1 MEQNEFILRIL
12 LTDSLDFEIPDD
24 VKEDYQISI
33 SAWDIG
39 GQFMIDQH
47 ITFYYPQLMQLG
59 IEEECE
65 GDMVYGGELSID
77 ELTKTLSEWGFIIE
91 GSETH
96 AKVLNGEVVET
107 KIKPI
112 QDEDYEAF
120 EKEEEF
126 KVHESTERLIA
137 QLEKNLQR
145 AITEENF
152 EEAAEIRDEIKFLK
166 GEK

>member
-1 MEQNEFILRIL
+1 MEQNEFILRII
-12 LTDSLDFEIPDD
+12 LTDGLDEIPDD
-24 VKEDYQISI
+24 VKEDYRISV
-33 SAWDIG
+33 SAWNIG

-47 ITFYYPQLMQLG
+47 ITEFYPQLMQIG
-59 IEEECE
+59 IEELCE
-65 GDMVYGGELSID
+65 GDMYYGGEMTIN
-77 ELTKTLSEWGFIIE
+77 ELTKALDEWGFIIE

-96 AKVLNGEVVET
+96 VKVLNGEVIET

-112 QDEDYEAF
+112 QDEDYVTY

-145 AITEENF
+145 AIKEENF

>member
-1 MEQNEFILRIL
+1 MEQNEFILRII
-12 LTDSLDFEIPDD
+12 LTDGLDEIPDD
-24 VKEDYQISI
+24 VKEDYRISV
-33 SAWDIG
+33 SAWNIG

-47 ITFYYPQLMQLG
+47 ITEFYPQLMQIG
-59 IEEECE
+59 IEELCE
-65 GDMVYGGELSID
+65 GDMYYGGEMTIN
-77 ELTKTLSEWGFIIE
+77 ELTKALDEWGFIIE

-96 AKVLNGEVVET
+96 VKVLNGEVIET

-112 QDEDYEAF
+112 QDEDYVTY

-145 AITEENF
+145 AIKEESF

>member
-1 MEQNEFILRIL
+1 MEQNEFILKVQLVENLEEDIKE
-12 LTDSLDFEIPDD
+12 TFGDFN
-24 VKEDYQISI
+24 ISI
-33 SAWDIG
+33 TAWDIS

-77 ELTKTLSEWGFIIE
+77 ELIRALSEWGFIIE
-91 GSETH
+91 GSEAH
-96 AKVLNGEVVET
+96 AKLLNGEVIET
-107 KIKPI
+107 KITPL
-112 QDEDYEAF
+112 QDEDYEVF